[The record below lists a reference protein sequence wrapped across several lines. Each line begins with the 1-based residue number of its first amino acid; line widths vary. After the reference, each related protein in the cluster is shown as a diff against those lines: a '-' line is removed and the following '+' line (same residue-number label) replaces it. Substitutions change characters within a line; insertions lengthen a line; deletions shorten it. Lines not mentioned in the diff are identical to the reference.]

1 MSEPAEG
8 NTSSPSRRTLI
19 LWVIGIA
26 AVACTVGGYQWL
38 ANRRFQEHVSA
49 ARFAVAV
56 GDWMEAEKHAT
67 AWTKA
72 APQDTEAWI
81 ALAEATRQLRQFD
94 RTADCLGRV
103 ADSDP
108 QAVKLL
114 TLRGDLVLSELR
126 QPFLAIEN
134 WQRILRIAPETS
146 VAHQR
151 LIYLYAIT
159 QQRTA
164 MVSQIRTAVK
174 LGCESSEAY
183 LYLLISSNL
192 QFSDGYLRV
201 SEWRKTL
208 PDNEILEVA
217 QAIYAAKLPQSKSLR
232 LFGETRLTAD
242 AKELLSQCQ
251 VKYPRNAEIL
261 AILADRAVTGGD
273 IDFLRQLL
281 SEVPPELKE
290 DSRFWRFRGWLALAE
305 KRTTEAIAAYEQ
317 ALQLHPFDWRSRHEL
332 AEALRLAGQSERTQ
346 ELAAAARLGKDLEH
360 RIFELPNS
368 AAVNPQLLEEIL
380 NFAVNCGDIEVA
392 DSIRRRLRSKS

>member
-1 MSEPAEG
+1 MSDVPEG
-8 NTSSPSRRTLI
+8 STNSSSRRKWI
-19 LWVIGIA
+19 LSVIGIA
-26 AVACTVGGYQWL
+26 TLMCVFGGNQWL
-38 ANRRFQEHVSA
+38 VSRRFQEHVSA
-49 ARFAVAV
+49 ARFAIAV
-56 GDWMEAEKHAT
+56 GDWMEADKHAT

-72 APQDTEAWI
+72 APDNTEAWI

-103 ADSDP
+103 SDSDP
-108 QAVKLL
+108 QAVQLL
-114 TLRGDLVLSELR
+114 TLRGDLLLSELK

-134 WQRILRIAPETS
+134 WQRILRITPETP

-174 LGCESSEAY
+174 LGCESAEAY

-242 AKELLSQCQ
+242 AKELLNQCQ
-251 VKYPRNAEIL
+251 SKYPKNPEIL
-261 AILADRAVTGGD
+261 AILADRAITGGD

-281 SEVPPELKE
+281 TKLPTELDA
-290 DSRFWRFRGWLALAE
+290 DSRFWRFRGWLAMAE
-305 KRTTEAIAAYEQ
+305 QRSTEAISAYEK
-317 ALQLHPFDWRSRHEL
+317 ALQLHPFEWRSRHEL
-332 AEALRLAGQSERTQ
+332 AEALRLAGQSQRTQ

-380 NFAVNCGDIEVA
+380 YFAVNCGDVEVA
-392 DSIRRRLRSKS
+392 DSIRRRLQPSR